1 MRLDKLL
8 ANLGYAS
15 RKDLIEY
22 FKRGAIKVNG
32 TVVKDR
38 GLLVDPE
45 RDVVSFLNEELFYK
59 ESLLIMMNKPKGYIS
74 SNVDELYP
82 SVLNLLP
89 PKLKRLNLNIAGRLD
104 QDTEG
109 LLLLTNDGDIL
120 HSIISPHKNIDK
132 VYLIETLKPVNNYQ
146 LLLEEMTILDGNNK
160 PYKTRAKK
168 VEKIASNSLY
178 LTISEGKYHQVKR
191 MIETLNNQVINL
203 KRVKVGLLELPDDL
217 TTGSYREIKKEMIF
231 GNQD

>member
-32 TVVKDR
+32 IVVKDR

-45 RDVVSFLNEELFYK
+45 RDVVSFLDEELFYK

-132 VYLIETLKPVNNYQ
+132 VYLIETLKPVDNYQ

-160 PYKTRAKK
+160 PYKTRAKN

-191 MIETLNNQVINL
+191 MIETLDNKVINL
-203 KRVKVGLLELPDDL
+203 KRVKVGLLKLPDDL
-217 TTGSYREIKKEMIF
+217 ATGSYREIKKEMIF